1 MVLFAV
7 VLAALALGLFLSL
20 LWAECSKPANFP
32 PGPAWRLPVW
42 GNYLQLLLENFKF
55 PYRALNAMARRY
67 HTKLLGFY
75 FGPYPTVVA
84 CDYDAVKEVLA
95 NPHIQGRASNVAI
108 RDRAYGKDLGV
119 FFVDGELWKEQRRFS
134 LRYLRDFGFGRRS
147 KQLEAEIEAEVKDLL
162 EMIRGER
169 EGEGVVRA
177 CPASGGR
184 RLLLPEALFT
194 ATSNCLLPAL
204 YGGRAPREADAA
216 TRALGRAGLGF
227 LRSTDATGG
236 FVTLHPWLAALCPRL
251 SGYLDTVHNSD
262 HFRFRCEQ
270 MVDEHKN
277 TLCDDDMRDFIDVY
291 LKEMMKKQKTEE
303 PTFFSTEQLV
313 VTMMDFLIP
322 TTTSLAVALTWYL
335 MCVAHHPRVLRRIH
349 QELDS
354 VVGRGRLPSL
364 DDRPRTP
371 YFEASIRESLRLCT
385 LTPIS
390 IPHRATQDTT
400 LKGYFIPA
408 NTIVITSLWSVH
420 MDENLWG
427 DPNNYRPER
436 FLENDGTL
444 TKKDYTLPFGAGKRL
459 CPGET
464 FSRQNF
470 YLLCGALLQNFTI
483 EPDGV
488 PPLDSNIPGFVET
501 QPSFWARFTPR

>member
-1 MVLFAV
+1 MVLFAL

-20 LWAECSKPANFP
+20 LWAEYSKPANFP

-42 GNYLQLLLENFKF
+42 GNYLQLRLENFKF
-55 PYRALNAMARRY
+55 PYRALDAMARRY

-95 NPHIQGRASNVAI
+95 NPHLQGRASNVAI

-169 EGEGVVRA
+169 EGE
-177 CPASGGR
+177 
-184 RLLLPEALFT
+184 
-194 ATSNCLLPAL
+194 
-204 YGGRAPREADAA
+204 
-216 TRALGRAGLGF
+216 
-227 LRSTDATGG
+227 
-236 FVTLHPWLAALCPRL
+236 
-251 SGYLDTVHNSD
+251 
-262 HFRFRCEQ
+262 Q

-277 TLCDDDMRDFIDVY
+277 TMCDDDMRDFIDVY
-291 LKEMMKKQKTEE
+291 LKEMMKKQKTAE
-303 PTFFSTEQLV
+303 PSFFSTEQLV
-313 VTMMDFLIP
+313 VTMLDFIIP

-349 QELDS
+349 QELDA

-385 LTPIS
+385 LSPIS

-408 NTIVITSLWSVH
+408 NTIVITNLWSVH

-427 DPNNYRPER
+427 DPKNYRPER
-436 FLENDGTL
+436 FLESDGTL